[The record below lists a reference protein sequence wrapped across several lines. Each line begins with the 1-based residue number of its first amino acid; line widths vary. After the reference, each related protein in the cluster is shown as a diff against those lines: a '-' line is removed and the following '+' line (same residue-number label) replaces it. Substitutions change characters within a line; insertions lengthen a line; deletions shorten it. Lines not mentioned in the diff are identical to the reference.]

1 MPTTTTDLVP
11 VRLAASGRELDKS
24 MAAGLAWTAAARWSS
39 QILSGGSMVI
49 VTRLLAPSD
58 FGLVGMA
65 ALYTGLLQLVTN
77 AFGRAVITLRDLTGE
92 QLAQLN
98 SVATISGVL
107 ACLVSWGIAI
117 PLGHFFRSP
126 HLPLVVAVTS
136 AMFIVSGLRT
146 VPYSLLYR
154 DMHFRLLSIFDA
166 TQAIAQ
172 ALITLT
178 LAWLGFGYWAL
189 ILGNIVST
197 PVVAVLQIAYRPCRF
212 AWPRISAIR
221 DALKFSRHFMASSL
235 SWYGYSNADFLIAG
249 RMLGQTALGAY
260 TLSWNLATIPLE
272 KITTIV
278 TTVCYAYF
286 SAAQDDVV
294 ALRRYL
300 RIITEGLSLITFPIT
315 LGLGLVAPDFIP
327 LVLGSKWRGAI
338 VPLEILAI
346 YGCLRCIITIPPL
359 ILNVTGESRFVMWA
373 TQAALILMPVAFY
386 AGSRWGA
393 SGIAFGWVIA
403 YPIIAG
409 LLYHRTLRKIKMPWV
424 DYFGAVRPALMGC
437 GVMTA
442 IVESFKH
449 LQPFNLSVSLR
460 LGLEVLTGA
469 AAYILTL
476 MLFHGDRIFVF
487 WNFVRAMRNPVPAN
501 NAIEETLRFQ
511 VAK

>member
-1 MPTTTTDLVP
+1 MPVTTSDLPPAPRV
-11 VRLAASGRELDKS
+11 AGAGDLDKS
-24 MAAGLAWTAAARWSS
+24 MAAGLAWTAAAKWSS
-39 QILSGGSMVI
+39 QIVSWGSLVI

-65 ALYTGLLQLVTN
+65 TLYSGLLMVVTS
-77 AFGRAVITLRDLTGE
+77 AFGTAVTTLRDLTDE

-98 SVATISGVL
+98 SVATISGFL
-107 ACLVSWGIAI
+107 ACLVSCGLAI

-126 HLPLVVAVTS
+126 HLPLVIVVSS

-166 TQAIAQ
+166 AQAIAQ
-172 ALITLT
+172 GLITLI

-189 ILGNIVST
+189 ILGTIASA
-197 PVVAVLQIAYRPCRF
+197 PVVAALQIAYRPCRF
-212 AWPRISAIR
+212 AWPRISAIK
-221 DALKFSRHFMASSL
+221 DALTFSRHIMVSSL

-260 TLSWNLATIPLE
+260 TLAWNLATIPLE

-278 TTVCYAYF
+278 TTVSYAYL
-286 SAAQDDVV
+286 SAAQDDAV

-346 YGCLRCIITIPPL
+346 YGCLRCIVTILPS
-359 ILNVTGESRFVMWA
+359 ILNVTGESRFVMRA
-373 TQAALILMPVAFY
+373 TQGALILMPIAFY
-386 AGSRWGA
+386 EGSRWGA

-403 YPIIAG
+403 YPAIAG
-409 LLYHRTLRKIKMPWV
+409 LFYHRTLRKIKMPWR
-424 DYFGAVRPALMGC
+424 DYFAAVRPSLMGC

-442 IVESFKH
+442 IVETVRHF
-449 LQPFNLSVSLR
+449 LTFNFSVSLR
-460 LGLEVLTGA
+460 LGLEVFAGA

-476 MLFHGDRIFVF
+476 TLFHGDRVLVF
-487 WNFVRAMRNPVPAN
+487 WNFVRTMRNPVRVN
-501 NAIEETLRFQ
+501 GVVEEI
-511 VAK
+511 AHN